1 MDALQPIS
9 ADDGE
14 GKNIPGGG
22 RTAICRRRRR
32 NNRIRNGS
40 KTVSLLKTGRS
51 LRSQLKWAGGS
62 APCLLFK
69 ADRFSLLRGNVPWGH
84 PFS

>member
-22 RTAICRRRRR
+22 RKAICRRRRR

-40 KTVSLLKTGRS
+40 KTVSLL
-51 LRSQLKWAGGS
+51 
-62 APCLLFK
+62 
-69 ADRFSLLRGNVPWGH
+69 
-84 PFS
+84 